1 MGKKRE
7 YLIARERAKGEEGR
21 PSTKTAFAR
30 DFRFNQLFRVGSLL
44 TLRLTLRSPL
54 TSKGRTPIYLKISSS
69 GIWEIVRRGREVL
82 CQSYVGDRRIDGGL
96 RESFDNLQFL
106 LIRFKNSS

>member
-1 MGKKRE
+1 MGKKHE

-82 CQSYVGDRRIDGGL
+82 CQSYTYISYGVRIE
-96 RESFDNLQFL
+96 RELMAAYVKVSITCSFY
-106 LIRFKNSS
+106 

>member
-54 TSKGRTPIYLKISSS
+54 TSKGRTPIYFKISSS
-69 GIWEIVRRGREVL
+69 GIWEIVRTRERSTLSIIHV
-82 CQSYVGDRRIDGGL
+82 YIHVYM
-96 RESFDNLQFL
+96 E
-106 LIRFKNSS
+106 